1 MSTVGTDNNFASI
14 RAELEEKLRELTR
27 RATDV
32 DEELSEAP
40 DPDWDENAIS
50 SESDEVLEKLGQA
63 AAEEIA
69 QIRLAISRID
79 AGTYGSCSQCGTTIP
94 AERLEALPFATRCV
108 NCGLSSTRNSGGWND
123 K

>member
-1 MSTVGTDNNFASI
+1 MSTAGTDKNFASI
-14 RAELEEKLRELTR
+14 RAGLEEQLRELTR

-32 DEELSEAP
+32 DEELSETP

-63 AAEEIA
+63 AVEEIA
-69 QIRLAISRID
+69 QIRHAISRID

-108 NCGLSSTRNSGGWND
+108 KCGPSSARN
-123 K
+123 